1 MKRTDRK
8 LFHRL
13 GSGFV
18 PDTAAGW
25 GCLFLAILVIAPA
38 GMLAS
43 TTESILM
50 RVTAIAI
57 AIATFVALMMFARK
71 YS

>member
-1 MKRTDRK
+1 MKRADRK

-25 GCLFLAILVIAPA
+25 GCLILAILVIVPA
-38 GMLAS
+38 VMLAGS
-43 TTESILM
+43 SDSFLLRIA
-50 RVTAIAI
+50 AIAI
-57 AIATFVALMMFARK
+57 AIVTFVALMMFAKRH
-71 YS
+71 S